1 MDVSLEELEESVVFG
16 ERAMKA
22 RNRLLSELNESGEG
36 KAVLRRRLNA
46 VRQRLDAPQ
55 LTLGAVYLNIR
66 RFREK
71 AEMLEKSSV

>member
-1 MDVSLEELEESVVFG
+1 MDVTLEELEQCVVLG

-46 VRQRLDAPQ
+46 VRESLDAPQ

-71 AEMLEKSSV
+71 AEELEKAAV